1 MPEQF
6 LTNIRNNTKSEWKLA
21 FFSAIIIGFLT
32 HAYVFL
38 NRLPNHDGMTNIY
51 NTQAKVVSGRFF
63 LGPAS
68 GMSTYFDLP
77 WVIGLLS
84 LLFLALAAVCVIELF
99 RLKKKF
105 SIVLVAGLMVT
116 FPSVSATFSY
126 IFTADGYMLGIL
138 LALLAILVTEKY
150 TFGFLPGAVLLGLSV
165 GIYQADLSIALA
177 FITLYLIYCILFTP
191 IQNKQLWQFIGRFG
205 LMIGAGMGFYLVVYK
220 FYTRVLGGKI
230 TTYQGLDKVGTVSL
244 RDFPEKLPIIME
256 QLKSFFFYSYVT
268 FQQFN
273 FFEMLNTLLILLLLL
288 LVPIWILKKQL
299 YEKVSHMLVF
309 FVLICTLPISY
320 YIVYFISPDVGYHML
335 MVFSISTAYL
345 FLVLFYDALDEIK
358 PKLMEK
364 WMAWLMV
371 LTLSLSIFN
380 FGLIANITYFNME
393 LRFEKSLQLG
403 SRILTRIEQL
413 DDYTDIKKI
422 AVSGRV
428 KMRTELAA
436 ETLPQRIPVMTGA
449 MGDVVVTAQY
459 HYQSMLE
466 NFLGYR
472 VDAASEEEM
481 QAIYQTKEFEEMGIW
496 PANDSVRVFDD
507 IVMIK
512 FE

>member
-1 MPEQF
+1 MPEHF
-6 LTNIRNNTKSEWKLA
+6 LINLRNNIKPEWKLA

-84 LLFLALAAVCVIELF
+84 LLFLALAAVCVVELF
-99 RLKKKF
+99 HLQKKF
-105 SIVLVAGLMVT
+105 SIVLVTGLMVT

-138 LALLAILVTEKY
+138 FSVLAILLTKKY
-150 TFGFLPGAVLLGLSV
+150 TFGFLPGAILLGLSV

-177 FITLYLIYCILFTP
+177 FITLYLIYRILFTS
-191 IQNKQLWQFIGRFG
+191 IQNKHLWQLIGRYG
-205 LMIGAGMGFYLVVYK
+205 LMVGIGMGFYLVVYK
-220 FYTRVLGGKI
+220 FYTSILGGKI

-244 RDFPEKLPIIME
+244 GDFPEKLPLIVQ
-256 QLKSFFFYSYVT
+256 QLKSFFFYSTVT
-268 FQQFN
+268 YKHFN
-273 FFEMLNTLLILLLLL
+273 FFEMLNTMLILLLVLIL
-288 LVPIWILKKQL
+288 PIWIIRKHVYKQ
-299 YEKVSHMLVF
+299 VSQMLVL

-345 FLVLFYDALDEIK
+345 FLVLFYEALNEIK
-358 PKLMEK
+358 PKLIEK
-364 WMAWLMV
+364 CAAWLMV
-371 LTLSLSIFN
+371 LTLGLSIFN
-380 FGLIANITYFNME
+380 FALIANITYFNME

-413 DDYTDIKKI
+413 DDYKDIKKI
-422 AVSGRV
+422 AISGRI

-449 MGDVVVTAQY
+449 MGDVVLSAQY

-472 VDAASEEEM
+472 VEAASEEEM
-481 QAIYQTKEFEEMGIW
+481 QAIYETKEFKEMGTW
-496 PANDSVRVFDD
+496 PANDSVHVFDD